1 MRILLLPIEPT
12 QLPRLD
18 EVQAD
23 ITKRI
28 DTVRT
33 QQWLGDIDQLPTTLI
48 HIEAKRD
55 GLLELRTNPTQPWSS
70 LYRTPEN

>member
-1 MRILLLPIEPT
+1 MRILRLPIEPT
-12 QLPRLD
+12 RLPRLD

-33 QQWLGDIDQLPTTLI
+33 QQWRVDIDQLPTTLI
-48 HIEAKRD
+48 HIEAKPD
-55 GLLELRTNPTQPWSS
+55 E
-70 LYRTPEN
+70 TPHPPGPALVIPIPDS